1 MFIYTITYKCEI
13 RNYFIMTKGGRGKGA
28 YYGKGKG
35 KYYEKY
41 LKKEKKRNY
50 VFTSVTLKA
59 FLKNN
64 DISTRISKE
73 AYDEIEILTK
83 EYVLNIISNSV
94 NIMTKRNGKTLSGND
109 IMKQKNNNFQSFYE
123 EIRE

>member
-1 MFIYTITYKCEI
+1 
-13 RNYFIMTKGGRGKGA
+13 MTKGGRGKGV

-35 KYYEKY
+35 KYYEKNI
-41 LKKEKKRNY
+41 KKEKKRNY
-50 VFTSVTLKA
+50 VFTSITLKA

-83 EYVLNIISNSV
+83 EYVLNIINSSA
-94 NIMTKRNGKTLSGND
+94 NIMAKRNGKTLSGND
-109 IMKQKNNNFQSFYE
+109 VMKQKNQNFQSFYN
-123 EIRE
+123 EIRK